1 MLLNIANEVAE
12 ELETLAA
19 RQGSSVN
26 EFLKAF
32 LSRYA
37 PEMDTATLAD
47 MAANARQAG
56 IASAKP
62 VDTSTRSR
70 EILQTEYADY
80 LKRRL
85 TPDNHDDH
93 HG

>member
-1 MLLNIANEVAE
+1 MLMNITNEVAE

-26 EFLKAF
+26 DFLKVL

-37 PEMDTATLAD
+37 PEMETATLAD
-47 MAANARQAG
+47 MAENARQAG
-56 IASAKP
+56 IASAGP
-62 VDTSTRSR
+62 VDTSARSR
-70 EILQTEYADY
+70 EILSTEYADY
-80 LKRRL
+80 LKRRITL
-85 TPDNHDDH
+85 DNHDDH